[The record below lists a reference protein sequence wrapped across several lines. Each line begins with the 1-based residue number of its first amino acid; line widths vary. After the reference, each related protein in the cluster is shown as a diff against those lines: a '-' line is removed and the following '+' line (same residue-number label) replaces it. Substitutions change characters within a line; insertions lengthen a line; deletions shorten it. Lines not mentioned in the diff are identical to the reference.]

1 MRLISALL
9 ESPQNLLWQPRQ
21 AEVVGIVEPIWDL
34 LKIISMNLHLRAI
47 LLAMSSIIAIQ
58 SHAAENQNWGRCL
71 GGSCYTWQVYA
82 QAREG
87 YGIVK
92 FKTRTVFLIGNT
104 DRIDTSKKPYIS
116 DWQTADC
123 LSSKINGEV
132 ISAIDTSSRD
142 KGNSSML
149 RFLCR

>member
-1 MRLISALL
+1 MNPALK
-9 ESPQNLLWQPRQ
+9 S
-21 AEVVGIVEPIWDL
+21 
-34 LKIISMNLHLRAI
+34 AI
-47 LLAMSSIIAIQ
+47 LSAMPLFIAIQ
-58 SHAAENQNWGRCL
+58 SHAAENKFWGRCL
-71 GGSCYTWQVYA
+71 GGNCYTWEVHT

-87 YGIVK
+87 NGIIK

-104 DRIDTSKKPYIS
+104 DRIDTSRKPYIS

-123 LSSKINGEV
+123 LASKINGEV

-142 KGNSSML
+142 VGKSSML